1 MFDIGGWEFLI
12 IIVVAI
18 VVIGPKE
25 LPAALRTLRLWIRK
39 GRELARDFQGSLDDL
54 AEEVELDKITKE
66 VQEEIGLNS
75 LNNIEEDIKNSIK
88 ETVDQN
94 EEIKG
99 NLKDTKQ
106 NLNRE
111 LKSIK
116 SDENFPFNNQ
126 TPVGSVSQDS
136 APVKAESK
144 NPKNDK

>member
-106 NLNRE
+106 NLNLNRK
-111 LKSIK
+111 LKSM
-116 SDENFPFNNQ
+116 
-126 TPVGSVSQDS
+126 
-136 APVKAESK
+136 
-144 NPKNDK
+144 

>member
-25 LPAALRTLRLWIRK
+25 LPAALRTLTLWIRK

-126 TPVGSVSQDS
+126 TPVGSDSQD
-136 APVKAESK
+136 
-144 NPKNDK
+144 

>member
-25 LPAALRTLRLWIRK
+25 LPAALRTLTLWIRK

-75 LNNIEEDIKNSIK
+75 LSNIEEDIKNSIK

-116 SDENFPFNNQ
+116 SDENFPFSNQ
-126 TPVGSVSQDS
+126 TPVGSDSQDL
-136 APVKAESK
+136 APVEAEIK